1 MKLLFAMSLLL
12 GFSIKGY
19 SNPYPNPSFVCIDN
33 PTPFNLQIFLN
44 RSPINVAARYM
55 TPISTINNGQILAQM
70 NTRQLV
76 NQRPGW
82 TDLVLFPNNFG
93 CNSDNTLSI
102 GITARN
108 LLFFQ

>member
-1 MKLLFAMSLLL
+1 MKLLFAISLLL
-12 GFSIKGY
+12 GFSMNGY
-19 SNPYPNPSFVCIDN
+19 SNPHPSPSFVCINN

-44 RSPINVAARYM
+44 RSPINVAARYL

-76 NQRPGW
+76 NQHPGW

-93 CNSDNTLSI
+93 CNANNTVSI
-102 GITARN
+102 GMTPRN
-108 LLFFQ
+108 VLFFE